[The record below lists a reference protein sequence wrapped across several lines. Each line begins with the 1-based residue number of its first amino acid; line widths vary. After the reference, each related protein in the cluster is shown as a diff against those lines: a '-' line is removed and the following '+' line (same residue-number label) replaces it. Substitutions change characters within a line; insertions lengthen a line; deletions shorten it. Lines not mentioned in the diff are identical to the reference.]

1 MKKMPRILRVTFLLG
16 CFVAGILSAAETKPA
31 KKSAF
36 DKAALETY
44 VRHLFVWPVK
54 IKVEI
59 GDPKP
64 SSVPGLQEVQVVA
77 SADGA
82 RHDEI
87 FYVSKDGQKI
97 IRGMSFDVS
106 QNPFKPQ
113 LDKLHTQTEPSFGT
127 AGAPVVLVVFSDFEC
142 PYCKEEAKMLRANL
156 LSTYPKEVH
165 LYFKNFP
172 LTQLHP
178 WAKPAAI
185 AGRCIYQQKP
195 DAFWQYHD
203 WIFEHQTEITAQ
215 NFSPKVAEF
224 VKGKEI
230 DELQLNRCMETKET
244 EADVDRSIKEGQA
257 LAVTA
262 TPTVFVNGRQLAGQQ
277 ASWPNLR
284 AIIDYEIEYQKTAK
298 DAGEDC
304 GCEVTLPS
312 PLN

>member
-1 MKKMPRILRVTFLLG
+1 MKMMPRILRVVFLVSFL
-16 CFVAGILSAAETKPA
+16 AAILPAAETKPA
-31 KKSAF
+31 KKTVF
-36 DKAALETY
+36 DKAAMESY
-44 VRHLFVWPVK
+44 VRHLFVWPSK

-59 GDPKP
+59 ADPKP
-64 SSVPGLQEVQVVA
+64 SSVPGFQEVLIVA
-77 SADGA
+77 SAEGA
-82 RHDEI
+82 RHEEV
-87 FYVSKDGQKI
+87 FYVSKDGQKFV
-97 IRGMSFDVS
+97 RGMAFDVN
-106 QNPFKPQ
+106 QNPFKAQ
-113 LDKLHTQTEPSFGT
+113 LDKLHTQDEATFGT
-127 AGAPVVLVVFSDFEC
+127 PGAPVVLVVFSDFEC
-142 PYCKEEAKMLRANL
+142 PYCKEEAKVLRTNL

-195 DAFWQYHD
+195 DAFWLYHD
-203 WIFEHQTEITAQ
+203 WIFEHQTEVTPQ
-215 NFSPKVAEF
+215 NFSSKIAEF

-230 DELQLNRCMETKET
+230 DEVQLNRCMETKAT
-244 EADVDRSIKEGQA
+244 EADVDRSMKEGLA

-277 ASWPNLR
+277 ASWTNLR

-298 DAGEDC
+298 NAGEDC